1 MPPFVCICSTIED
14 LNPLGYLPLG
24 LSVFHAPHPS
34 IQVPMMRSRTIRE
47 GSVGLLILLGIL
59 SFGGLFLWLRGLN
72 LGNKSY
78 QVKVDFDT
86 TAGMQPGAP
95 VRYRGVSVGRVLRIE
110 PGPNFA
116 RITIE
121 ISSNKLVMP
130 RNVLVEA
137 NQVGLIGETSI
148 DIVPQGKLQSV
159 ALEMNPLARDC
170 DGELILCNGA
180 VLPGEVGVSYD
191 TLIRTTAKL
200 ADRFDNPELV
210 NEIKTLVINTS
221 DAAAGVATLTEEVT
235 ELTDSLQDNL
245 STLTTSIESDLG
257 ILSSAA
263 TVTANSVTEAASE
276 LRVTASQLNGLLA
289 TNQAT
294 LSATLQN
301 INAISGDMR
310 VMADTLAPVI
320 ESGQLVS
327 DLETLSANAA
337 IASENLREIS
347 GTFSSADTLVQLQQ
361 TLDSA
366 HETFENARK
375 ITADVDELTG
385 DPQFR
390 SNLLELVN
398 SLSNL
403 VSTTEQLEQQT
414 EIAQVLHTAAVPLLK
429 EANKAELVEHVE
441 PQPVPSSP

>member
-1 MPPFVCICSTIED
+1 
-14 LNPLGYLPLG
+14 
-24 LSVFHAPHPS
+24 
-34 IQVPMMRSRTIRE
+34 MMRSRTIRE
-47 GSVGLLILLGIL
+47 GSVGLLILLGIIA
-59 SFGGLFLWLRGLN
+59 FGGLFLWLRGLN
-72 LGNKSY
+72 LGSKSY

-121 ISSNKLVMP
+121 IKSNKLVMP

-137 NQVGLIGETSI
+137 NQIGLIGETSI

-170 DGELILCNGA
+170 DGELILCNGV
-180 VLPGEVGVSYD
+180 VLTGEVGVSYD

-210 NEIKTLVINTS
+210 QEIKNLVVNTS
-221 DAAAGVATLTEEVT
+221 DAAAGVAVLTEEVT
-235 ELTDSLQDNL
+235 DLAEALQEDL
-245 STLTTSIESDLG
+245 GTLTSSIENDLG
-257 ILSSAA
+257 ILSTAA
-263 TVTANSVTEAASE
+263 TATANSVTDAASE

-294 LSATLQN
+294 LSSTLRN
-301 INAISGDMR
+301 IDAISSDMK
-310 VMADTLAPVI
+310 VMANTLAPVI
-320 ESGQLVS
+320 ESGQLVN

-337 IASENLREIS
+337 IASENLRDIS

-375 ITADVDELTG
+375 ITADLDELTG

-390 SNLLELVN
+390 SNVRELVN
-398 SLSNL
+398 GLSSL
-403 VSTTEQLEQQT
+403 VSTTQQLEQQT
-414 EIAQVLHTAAVPLLK
+414 EIAQVLHTAAVPLLADPSQVSELERERQNTRD
-429 EANKAELVEHVE
+429 EAEN
-441 PQPVPSSP
+441 

>member
-1 MPPFVCICSTIED
+1 
-14 LNPLGYLPLG
+14 
-24 LSVFHAPHPS
+24 
-34 IQVPMMRSRTIRE
+34 MRSRTIRE
-47 GSVGLLILLGIL
+47 GSVGLLILLGIV

-72 LGNKSY
+72 LGNKGY

-116 RITIE
+116 RVTLE
-121 ISSNKLVMP
+121 IHSNKVVMP

-148 DIVPQGKLQSV
+148 DIVPQGQLQAV
-159 ALEMNPLARDC
+159 ALDTNPLEREC
-170 DGELILCNGA
+170 DEQLVLCNG
-180 VLPGEVGVSYD
+180 VILEGEVGVSYD

-210 NEIKTLVINTS
+210 NEIKNLVTNTS
-221 DAAAGVATLTEEVT
+221 DAAAGVAILTEEVT
-235 ELTDSLQDNL
+235 ELTEALQEDL
-245 STLTTSIESDLG
+245 TTLTTSIGSDLG
-257 ILSSAA
+257 VLSSAA
-263 TVTANSVTEAASE
+263 TETANSVTDAASE
-276 LRVTASQLNGLLA
+276 LQVTASQLNGLLV

-294 LSATLQN
+294 LSNTLQN
-301 INAISGDMR
+301 IDSISSDMK
-310 VMADTLAPVI
+310 VMANTLTPVI
-320 ESGQLVS
+320 ESGQLVN

-337 IASENLREIS
+337 IASENLRDIS

-375 ITADVDELTG
+375 ITADLDELTG
-385 DPQFR
+385 NPEFR
-390 SNLLELVN
+390 TNVLRLVDG
-398 SLSNL
+398 LSSL
-403 VSTTEQLEQQT
+403 VSTTQQLEQQT
-414 EIAQVLHTAAVPLLK
+414 EVAQILHTAAVPLLK
-429 EANKAELVEHVE
+429 DAEKHTDDSSTVEDEA
-441 PQPVPSSP
+441 P